1 MSPNQIWSRVP
12 LVHSLLFFVLYESH
26 ESRTHLQK
34 KNVDE
39 LQEILSLTWI
49 FINDF
54 IHELI
59 CLSGDNVL
67 YTKD

>member
-12 LVHSLLFFVLYESH
+12 PVHSLLFFVLYESH
-26 ESRTHLQK
+26 ESRTRLQK

-54 IHELI
+54 IHE
-59 CLSGDNVL
+59 
-67 YTKD
+67 